1 MSRETLY
8 NIVAQKCAD
17 KVAVCLELISQEQS
31 LSRKGFLCHEIIKY
45 SIRNI
50 RARSKELDIIF
61 NKTMKYNAFVLAM
74 NLALM
79 FYQLYVMWR
88 K

>member
-8 NIVAQKCAD
+8 NMVAKICAI
-17 KVAVCLELISQEQS
+17 KVTVCLELLSKEKSLPRQE
-31 LSRKGFLCHEIIKY
+31 FLCREIIKY

-50 RARSKELDIIF
+50 RARSKELDIIYD
-61 NKTMKYNAFVLAM
+61 KAMKYNAFILAM

-79 FYQLYVMWR
+79 FYQIYVMWR